1 MKKKHWYIISPIL
14 IAILMFFD
22 QITKYWARRDLAEEG
37 FSIIKGFFSLKLVS
51 NKGAAWGLF
60 QGRIDILS
68 IISIVVTIFL
78 ILFFIRIPEDKKY
91 HIIRVLV
98 LCVMAGAL
106 GNLVDRFY
114 QGFVT
119 DFLYFELIDFPVF
132 NVADCYIT
140 FSMFLFAFLLIFK
153 YKEADLEFF
162 TFKNIFGIKDKN
174 DTKKT
179 DSEDAD
185 NSEEKTDTEGSDV
198 EKE

>member
-162 TFKNIFGIKDKN
+162 SFKNIFGIKDKN
-174 DTKKT
+174 DTNKT
-179 DSEDAD
+179 DSEDAA
-185 NSEEKTDTEGSDV
+185 NSEEKTDAEGSDA

>member
-174 DTKKT
+174 DTNKT
-179 DSEDAD
+179 DSEDAA
-185 NSEEKTDTEGSDV
+185 NSEEKTDTEVSDV

>member
-1 MKKKHWYIISPIL
+1 
-14 IAILMFFD
+14 
-22 QITKYWARRDLAEEG
+22 
-37 FSIIKGFFSLKLVS
+37 
-51 NKGAAWGLF
+51 
-60 QGRIDILS
+60 
-68 IISIVVTIFL
+68 
-78 ILFFIRIPEDKKY
+78 
-91 HIIRVLV
+91 
-98 LCVMAGAL
+98 MAGAL

-174 DTKKT
+174 DTNKT
-179 DSEDAD
+179 DSEDAA
-185 NSEEKTDTEGSDV
+185 NSEEKTDTEVSDV